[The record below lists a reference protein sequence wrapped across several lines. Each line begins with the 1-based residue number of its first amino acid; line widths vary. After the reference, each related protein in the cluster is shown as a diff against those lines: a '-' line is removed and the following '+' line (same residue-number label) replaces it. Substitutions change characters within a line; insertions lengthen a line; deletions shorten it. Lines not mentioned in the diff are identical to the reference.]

1 MQALTSGIFQ
11 EMMPEEC
18 FISFRTNF
26 AWRFQLVLTKCSMP
40 TKQMLIL
47 RHQHSAFLLPCQ

>member
-26 AWRFQLVLTKCSMP
+26 ARRFQLVLTKCSMP

-47 RHQHSAFLLPCQ
+47 RHQHSAF